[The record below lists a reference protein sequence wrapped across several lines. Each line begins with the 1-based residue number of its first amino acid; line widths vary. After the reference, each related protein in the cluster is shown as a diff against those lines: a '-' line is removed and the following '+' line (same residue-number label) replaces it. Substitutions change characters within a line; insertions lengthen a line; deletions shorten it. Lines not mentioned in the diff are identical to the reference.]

1 MGYGET
7 GCEKA
12 TGTTMTV
19 SFRRPDGPGLDPR
32 DALDILDLRTQAQLK
47 AGDGSAELAAR
58 TDAGPDVLH
67 YLAGHGGSATRAAV
81 AANAAAAAVTNRL
94 LADDVE
100 EEVRAELAIK
110 IARLMPGLSAAQS
123 AHIFALTVETLE
135 CLARDASV
143 RVRAILAEEVKRLD
157 CIPRDVALALAHDV
171 SAAVSA
177 PILEYSPLLSDDDL
191 IEVIAGAQIN
201 AVLTAI
207 AARNPVHEPVAD
219 RLVQSLNVPAVA
231 RLLVNP
237 DARIRKDTLDRIL
250 EQAEAISAWQTPLAM
265 RADLSARA
273 VRRIASLVGA
283 SLIETLAARNDLSE
297 ATRAHLG
304 RELRARLA
312 ENPDGTDG
320 VPPVEAVARARQESR
335 LDGFFVEQAAQAGQR
350 EIVVMALA
358 QLAHV
363 TEQTARKIVTSGSAK
378 ALVSLVWHAHLS
390 MRGAFK
396 IQTFVMKLPARDVLP
411 ARGGI
416 GFPLSKEEMR
426 WHLQYFNIA
435 V

>member
-1 MGYGET
+1 MGHK
-7 GCEKA
+7 KA
-12 TGTTMTV
+12 TGKTMNAPF
-19 SFRRPDGPGLDPR
+19 SRPAGPGLDPR
-32 DALDILDLRTQAQLK
+32 DALDILDIRTQAQLK
-47 AGDGSAELAAR
+47 AGDGGAELAAR

-67 YLAGHGGSATRAAV
+67 YLAGHGGNATRAAV
-81 AANAAAAAVTNRL
+81 AANAAATAVTNRL

-110 IARLMPGLSAAQS
+110 IARLMPGLSERES
-123 AHIFALTVETLE
+123 SHIFALTVETLE
-135 CLARDASV
+135 CLARDVSV
-143 RVRAILAEEVKRLD
+143 RVRAILAEEIKRLD

-171 SAAVSA
+171 SAAVAA

-191 IEVIAGAQIN
+191 VEIIAGAQVNEVLI
-201 AVLTAI
+201 AVAS
-207 AARNPVHEPVAD
+207 RNPVTEPVSD
-219 RLVQSLNVPAVA
+219 RLVQSLNIPAVA

-237 DARIRKDTLDRIL
+237 DARIRKETLDRVL
-250 EQAEAISAWQTPLAM
+250 EQAEEISAWQMPLAM

-283 SLIETLAARNDLSE
+283 GIIEALATRNDLSD
-297 ATRAHLG
+297 ATRTHLN

-312 ENPDGTDG
+312 ESPATTEAE
-320 VPPVEAVARARQESR
+320 PPAAAVTRARVENR
-335 LDGFFVEQAAQAGQR
+335 LDGLFVEQAAQAGQR
-350 EIVVMALA
+350 DIVVMALA

-363 TEQTARKIVTSGSAK
+363 TEQTVRRILESGSAK

-390 MRGAFK
+390 MRVAFK
-396 IQTFVMKLPARDVLP
+396 IQTFVMKLPAHDVLP
-411 ARGGI
+411 ARGGVS
-416 GFPLSKEEMR
+416 FPLSKEEMR